1 MSRSRESAAIEFDD
15 QAAWGAYR
23 PGPIIGVPLGIAH
36 RLPYL
41 LKPLTKILRRPAKY
55 LARTPLDL
63 VIWGLK
69 LRLLPRGN
77 LSEQKFYTAP
87 QLFDPD
93 EFAVLARVLATGGVF
108 VDVGANAGIYS
119 YWATQ
124 CMTKGGRILAVEP
137 DPEMRRR
144 MAFNIATND
153 LHQIEICALALSDH
167 DGEAVLQVNPAQ
179 RGTNT
184 LDTDEANR
192 AGGAREMLTVPVT
205 TLLALLTER
214 GIGHLDVLKI
224 DIEGHEPPVLR
235 HFLTHAPEAL
245 WPRAVISEFKE
256 QTASDILRLL
266 VDCGYKC
273 RKSNKLNFIFERG

>member
-137 DPEMRRR
+137 DPEMRRPDGLQHR
-144 MAFNIATND
+144 DQRSASDRD
-153 LHQIEICALALSDH
+153 LRL
-167 DGEAVLQVNPAQ
+167 GAQ
-179 RGTNT
+179 R
-184 LDTDEANR
+184 
-192 AGGAREMLTVPVT
+192 P
-205 TLLALLTER
+205 
-214 GIGHLDVLKI
+214 
-224 DIEGHEPPVLR
+224 
-235 HFLTHAPEAL
+235 
-245 WPRAVISEFKE
+245 
-256 QTASDILRLL
+256 
-266 VDCGYKC
+266 
-273 RKSNKLNFIFERG
+273 